1 MSLKI
6 EMLPFSFF
14 IFQWFCFTYG
24 VNANNTLH
32 VLSYFELHSDSTLN
46 ELQKEKVLRLFSS
59 VNTFGK
65 DTSSILRFHLAVYYN
80 STEVLLSNTN
90 GTDYTAYL
98 SSKYS
103 ADLSAFKPSDQTLLM
118 KFQDVGLFLSFIPIE
133 ELLVYDQRYQM
144 NENRNDLL
152 RLFSSFYL
160 ARKFLTGSFSFS
172 GDHRKQTF
180 DSSVY
185 SDYIIFIDPS
195 FFVAS
200 NRIFEYIHTITQK
213 SRSEFH
219 VLPFLPINQNFSP
232 TNLEASLGVYDYYNK
247 LFNLNLYYISLPL
260 AIPSS
265 FYVHSALLSNSMSI
279 SNILQSAIQ
288 SLTKTGITLIHSQT
302 DEMNIIYARRSY
314 ETPYS
319 YSAPTQSMGEL
330 EEIHSIALIEIDED
344 NHKLSILSNLCTIQL
359 HIEWAFVNTVSIIQK
374 FLHYHFQENEKKL
387 REFSFCEKVCFNENC
402 PAATA
407 SAGGRKN
414 IKRENDLQEL
424 LSYYPPE
431 ITSDYFK
438 KSDFIFNEF
447 VSFRQD
453 YLGKDLH
460 LKTSSSKLMFNKAK
474 TNENPQSFLLANGQ
488 RVFDCILFF
497 NELSLLRLRLSL
509 MSPYI
514 TKHIIVE
521 SRYTF
526 TGKPK
531 KVTLLS
537 NDAQKLLKEF
547 SHKIEIVILDS
558 LPNQPPQTVGDIW
571 QNEYYSRNYFHQVL
585 TDKYMI
591 QPQDLIIIADT
602 DEIVDPEILLS
613 LYAVFDY
620 SFYQHRQELQQQT
633 NENTKTRTV
642 LPFIRTTD
650 FYKLMLTE
658 YLYDFDCYINT
669 VFSYFPSSG
678 PSTVITTWAK
688 SMEIARQLLIT
699 TSNYDR
705 AVLSNKNSDFPGK
718 ENNFILSRNYLQYY
732 PILPYQYVVS
742 NYVWHL
748 SFFHQGNFQSTK
760 EKLESYSHQNFARQF
775 FETNGSEEDKK
786 TYTNKDL
793 VPQGNI
799 SLKLIENRIRS
810 KKLINGKEFKSK
822 YKRNRIHIDKRASSE
837 GDAETGED
845 GEILGCQ
852 EQRFEMKTMILR
864 RLWEKINLEHSGKS

>member
-1 MSLKI
+1 M
-6 EMLPFSFF
+6 
-14 IFQWFCFTYG
+14 
-24 VNANNTLH
+24 LH
-32 VLSYFELHSDSTLN
+32 VLSYFELQSDSALN

-65 DTSSILRFHLAVYYN
+65 DTSSVLRLHLSVYYN

-103 ADLSAFKPSDQTLLM
+103 PDLSAFKPSHRTLLM
-118 KFQDVGLFLSFIPIE
+118 KFQDVGLYLSFIPIE

-160 ARKFLTGSFSFS
+160 ARKLLSGSYSFS

-180 DSSVY
+180 DNSAY

-200 NRIFEYIHTITQK
+200 NRIFEYFLSNNEK

-219 VLPFLPINQNFSP
+219 VLPFLPLNQNYFP
-232 TNLEASLGVYDYYNK
+232 TNFEASLSIYDYYNK
-247 LFNLNLYYISLPL
+247 LYNLNLYYLSLPL
-260 AIPSS
+260 AIPLS

-279 SNILQSAIQ
+279 SNILQSAVQ
-288 SLTKTGITLIHSQT
+288 SLTKTGIKLIHAQT

-319 YSAPTQSMGEL
+319 YSAPTQIMGEL
-330 EEIHSIALIEIDED
+330 EEIHSIGLIEIDED

-359 HIEWAFVNTVSIIQK
+359 HIEWAFFNTVSIIQK

-387 REFSFCEKVCFNENC
+387 REFSFCEKICLNEDNC
-402 PAATA
+402 PTATT
-407 SAGGRKN
+407 SAGGKNN
-414 IKRENDLQEL
+414 IKREIDIQEL
-424 LSYYPPE
+424 LSYYPLE

-438 KSDFIFNEF
+438 KSDFILNEF

-460 LKTSSSKLMFNKAK
+460 LKTSSSKSIVNKAK
-474 TNENPQSFLLANGQ
+474 KNENPPPFQLASKQ

-514 TKHIIVE
+514 TQHIIVE

-531 KVTLLS
+531 NVTLLS
-537 NDAQKLLKEF
+537 NDAQKFLKEF

-558 LPNQPPQTVGDIW
+558 LPYLPPQTVGDIW
-571 QNEYYSRNYFHQVL
+571 QNEYYSRNYFHRVL
-585 TDKYMI
+585 TEKYMI

-602 DEIVDPEILLS
+602 DEIVDPEILFS
-613 LYAVFDY
+613 VYAVFDY
-620 SFYQHRQELQQQT
+620 SFYQHQQQLQEKQE
-633 NENTKTRTV
+633 ENMNTGTV

-669 VFSYFPSSG
+669 IFNYFPSSG

-688 SMEIARQLLIT
+688 SLEIARQLLIT
-699 TSNYDR
+699 TTNYDR
-705 AVLSNKNSDFPGK
+705 AVLSNKNSDFAGK
-718 ENNFILSRNYLQYY
+718 DNNFILSRNYLQYY

-775 FETNGSEEDKK
+775 FETNSTTEEEQK

-799 SLKLIENRIRS
+799 SLKLIENRILS

-822 YKRNRIHIDKRASSE
+822 YKRNRIHIEKRASVE
-837 GDAETGED
+837 GDGETPDD
-845 GEILGCQ
+845 GEISGCQ
-852 EQRFEMKTMILR
+852 EQPFEMKTMIIR
-864 RLWEKINLEHSGKS
+864 RLWEKVNSPDIISR